1 MDNDEITRFNT
12 EKIIHRSK
20 NISGKIIRVRY
31 KATDEQD
38 KIFNKAI
45 IEKVLYDKEHFGY
58 KEIVPENILTTH

>member
-1 MDNDEITRFNT
+1 MKLLVLIP

-45 IEKVLYDKEHFGY
+45 IEKSCM
-58 KEIVPENILTTH
+58 IRSILGTGNCS